1 MKRIEFPNINFR
13 QGSPVQRKIKK
24 RKRKLREKDCLSN
37 NLHGSSQ
44 TNTKRKIKHTNIY
57 KKFHEAYNVTLEY
70 QDLLRSK

>member
-44 TNTKRKIKHTNIY
+44 TNTKRKIKHTDIY
-57 KKFHEAYNVTLEY
+57 KHIM
-70 QDLLRSK
+70 